1 MRLEDMK
8 QEFPKMPA
16 DMRAMVE
23 REVAKQIKTV
33 KPHFSVA
40 KIAVASAAAVMILG
54 TTVFAG
60 VKLYQMNREAAGEY
74 AVETTIQKADVTE
87 EGTQAQG
94 QSTPLNI
101 PSVTLEVDYLPEG
114 MVRTEEGKYSYAD
127 TLHIGG
133 VSIVLYSMDQGD
145 DAFRVLD
152 TGVLNS
158 ENILAGGH
166 DGVYLEMQ
174 KGNDG
179 SIYFN
184 QRIYLSFPEV
194 HHVVQMYVGEDVT
207 REEALK
213 IAEGI
218 RLTPAEDGS
227 EGTSALAW
235 SDYAAS
241 VKENEELSES
251 GEWEMCLT
259 VPKEKMQ
266 NVHKIGD
273 SFSPSDS
280 MDSELASNLK
290 IKVTDVQ
297 ITDDVS
303 LLEPAYMDS
312 AFDGAVDAGGKLL
325 PNTINYIKTGNGVDS
340 LDEII
345 DTREVPQKLVYVTV
359 EYQNTGGTELKDVLY
374 FASLMKIQEN
384 TDNYAIYQGET
395 PKDGDQWNISS
406 GTSPLQ
412 NLEMPYHD
420 VLGGSE
426 NKNYINSIKP
436 GETATVHT
444 AYVVNENELGMLYL
458 NLNTYG
464 GTYEFSDSSLDMGL
478 VDIRQ

>member
-16 DMRAMVE
+16 DMKAMVE

-33 KPHFSVA
+33 KPHFSAA
-40 KIAVASAAAVMILG
+40 KIAAVSAVAVMVLG

-74 AVETTIQKADVTE
+74 AVETRIQKA
-87 EGTQAQG
+87 EGAEAG
-94 QSTPLNI
+94 IKDQSTPLEI
-101 PSVTLEVDYLPEG
+101 PSVTMEVGYIPEG
-114 MVRTEEGKYSYAD
+114 MIQTEDGKYSYSD
-127 TLHIGG
+127 TPHIGG
-133 VSIVLYSMDQGD
+133 ISIVLYRMDQGD
-145 DAFRVLD
+145 EAFRVLD

-158 ENILAGGH
+158 ENIMAGGH

-218 RLTPAEDGS
+218 RLTPAEDGNDS
-227 EGTSALAW
+227 TPALAW

-241 VKENEELSES
+241 VKEDEELSGSDES
-251 GEWEMCLT
+251 GMCRT
-259 VPKEKMQ
+259 VPKEKMET
-266 NVHKIGD
+266 VHKIGD
-273 SFSPSDS
+273 SFSPLEIPDP
-280 MDSELASNLK
+280 ELAANLK

-297 ITDDVS
+297 IADDVS
-303 LLEPAYMDS
+303 LLDPAYMDS
-312 AFDGAVDAGGKLL
+312 AFNDAVDANGKLL
-325 PNTINYIKTGNGVDS
+325 PNTINYLKTGNGVDS

-345 DTREVPQKLVYVTV
+345 KTREVPQKLVYAAI
-359 EYQNTGGTELKDVLY
+359 EYQNTGNTELNDVLY
-374 FASLMKIQEN
+374 FGSLMKIQEN

-395 PKDGDQWNISS
+395 PKDGDQWDISS
-406 GTSPLQ
+406 GTSQLQ
-412 NLEMPYHD
+412 HLEMPYHD

-426 NKNYINSIKP
+426 NKNYISSIKP
-436 GETATVHT
+436 GETATVHI
-444 AYVVNENELGMLYL
+444 AYVVNEDELDLLYL
-458 NLNTYG
+458 NLDTYG
-464 GTYEFSDSSLDMGL
+464 GTYEFSDTSLNLGL